1 VVLSARRR
9 EALRINDGERAAFAM
24 KGIAGKRLSIG
35 RLAEPDYKAVAK
47 RFARWR
53 KKTHTQA
60 QN

>member
-1 VVLSARRR
+1 
-9 EALRINDGERAAFAM
+9 M